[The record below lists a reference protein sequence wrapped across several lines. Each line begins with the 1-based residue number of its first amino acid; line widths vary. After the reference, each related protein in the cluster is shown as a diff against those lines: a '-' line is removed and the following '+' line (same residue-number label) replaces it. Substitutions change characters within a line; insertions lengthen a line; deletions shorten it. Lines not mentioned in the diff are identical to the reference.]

1 MDLHTPIPG
10 AKAGVDFV
18 KATGHLK
25 YHVGCDLGSLRDHT
39 AIAIVRDILKPAPRW
54 GKGYKQLFEPRR
66 LELCGLV
73 RLKIGIDWGE
83 IVDFLKRLQQ
93 TPEISGATFTVDTTG
108 LGAVAGSMLRE
119 RGVSFTGVT
128 ITGGDNFSEVSAQQ
142 YRVAKMFL
150 LTNLSTLLQGEL
162 KIAANM
168 SDVKELRSQI
178 DNFAVS
184 YSAAGNMQVNAAKGH
199 DDLLL
204 AAALAAF
211 SATHVKRNFFMSTP
225 ISW

>member
-1 MDLHTPIPG
+1 MQEGQSGRFLRRPQQDYPAATV
-10 AKAGVDFV
+10 ADF
-18 KATGHLK
+18 
-25 YHVGCDLGSLRDHT
+25 CT
-39 AIAIVRDILKPAPRW
+39 AVL
-54 GKGYKQLFEPRR
+54 
-66 LELCGLV
+66 
-73 RLKIGIDWGE
+73 
-83 IVDFLKRLQQ
+83 
-93 TPEISGATFTVDTTG
+93 
-108 LGAVAGSMLRE
+108 
-119 RGVSFTGVT
+119 T
-128 ITGGDNFSEVSAQQ
+128 ITSGDSYSEVSAQQ

-162 KIAANM
+162 KIATNM

-204 AAALAAF
+204 AASLAAF